1 MVRSSRIFE
10 VVFGRKL
17 RRVHDGTTM
26 GYSEASVHHAVIVIF
41 LEYFAWGLLTVPV
54 INALANTFPTN
65 KFLMNGL
72 ILGIKGL
79 LSFLSAPLLGAM
91 SDKWGRKSFLLLTV
105 FFTCLPIPCLKIS
118 PWWYFAL
125 FSISGLFSITFSVVL
140 AYVAD
145 ITDKADRSTAYG
157 LISATFAASL
167 ITSPA
172 LGAWI
177 SESWG
182 DDSVVLLATAI
193 ASFDVLFIL
202 LIVPESLPCRN
213 GRIVDAIRW
222 QTADPFA
229 TLRIVWEDRLVL
241 HLAAIIFLSYL
252 PEAGQFS
259 CFFVYLKLVVGFTP
273 EAVAIFIGLVGILS
287 VFAQT
292 GILFLLTSTVGTK
305 YTITLGLS
313 FQFAQLLWYGL
324 GTKYWMM
331 WAAGLLVAMSQLIY
345 PSISAFVS
353 VHSDCDKQGTVQGVI
368 TGVRGLCQGLGPAL
382 FGFIFYLFN
391 MDLNMDSEGMGHVGI
406 PPFPAPRIRI
416 QPIISSRRNV
426 TSVEKLEFNWKLIP
440 GPPFFFGSLMVLVA
454 LFVNSSL
461 PKVPSVNTRFF
472 RRPST
477 TRSRQSSEDAS
488 HLLLNS

>member
-1 MVRSSRIFE
+1 MVRSARIFK
-10 VVFGRKL
+10 VLFGRRL
-17 RRVHDGTTM
+17 HRAHDGTTM
-26 GYSEASVHHAVIVIF
+26 DCCEASVYYAVVVIF

-54 INALANTFPTN
+54 INVLADTFPTN
-65 KFLMNGL
+65 KFLMNGV

-79 LSFLSAPLLGAM
+79 LSFLSAPLLGAI

-105 FFTCLPIPCLKIS
+105 FFTCMPIPCLKIS
-118 PWWYFAL
+118 PCVA
-125 FSISGLFSITFSVVL
+125 L

-145 ITDKADRSTAYG
+145 VTDKSDRSTAYG

-182 DDSVVLLATAI
+182 DDGVVLLATVI
-193 ASFDVLFIL
+193 ASLDVLFIL
-202 LIVPESLPCRN
+202 LAVPESLPSRN
-213 GRIVDAIRW
+213 RRAIDTFRW
-222 QTADPFA
+222 QRADPFA

-241 HLAAIIFLSYL
+241 KLAAIIFLSYL

-273 EAVAIFIGLVGILS
+273 EAVAVFIGIVGILS
-287 VFAQT
+287 VVSQT
-292 GILFLLTSTVGTK
+292 GILFLLTNTVGTK

-331 WAAGLLVAMSQLIY
+331 WAAGVLVAMSQLIY

-353 VHSDCDKQGTVQGVI
+353 IHSDRDKQGTVQGVI

-382 FGFIFYLFN
+382 FGFIFYLFD
-391 MDLNMDSEGMGHVGI
+391 MDLNVDNDGTGHIGI
-406 PPFPAPRIRI
+406 PPFPAPRIRV
-416 QPIISSRRNV
+416 QPIISPRRNT
-426 TSVEKLEFNWKLIP
+426 TSIEKPKLIP
-440 GPPFFFGSLMVLVA
+440 GPPFFFGSLMVLLA

-461 PKVPSVNTRFF
+461 PGMTSINTRFF
-472 RRPST
+472 RRPSST
-477 TRSRQSSEDAS
+477 HSRQSSDDAS
-488 HLLLNS
+488 RLFQNS